1 MERLSQDDPE
11 YPELY
16 LQANA
21 LLEGFEV
28 LKFKRKGDDSEDVI
42 EDDALK
48 KLKGRFG
55 RL

>member
-1 MERLSQDDPE
+1 MERLSQDEPE

-16 LQANA
+16 LQACA
-21 LLEGFEV
+21 MLEGFEV

-42 EDDALK
+42 EVDALA